1 MKYTLALLALLVLL
15 VTPFSASAAHL
26 SSQELKDCPNVLV
39 ERHVSITI
47 DNKEMSDQS
56 IDRL

>member
-1 MKYTLALLALLVLL
+1 MKYTLALLVLL